1 MVKSCHRSALL
12 TVDFRPRVDIIQC
25 GPPLSGLRVVFR
37 VNKPLD
43 DGTFADIIKDFMLS
57 DLLYFSGQRGWKCFN
72 EMPKIFFYPFFCSV
86 GFYTKHSNSLK

>member
-12 TVDFRPRVDIIQC
+12 TVDFRPHVDIIQC
-25 GPPLSGLRVVFR
+25 GPPLSGLCVVFR

-72 EMPKIFFYPFFCSV
+72 EMAKIFFIPVSV
-86 GFYTKHSNSLK
+86 VWGFILNIATA